1 MITLKI
7 AITVLLFEIACKH
20 SYSDIA
26 LDIAVDYDVQSGML
40 KCK

>member
-20 SYSDIA
+20 SYSDI
-26 LDIAVDYDVQSGML
+26 DVDYDVQSGMS
-40 KCK
+40 KM